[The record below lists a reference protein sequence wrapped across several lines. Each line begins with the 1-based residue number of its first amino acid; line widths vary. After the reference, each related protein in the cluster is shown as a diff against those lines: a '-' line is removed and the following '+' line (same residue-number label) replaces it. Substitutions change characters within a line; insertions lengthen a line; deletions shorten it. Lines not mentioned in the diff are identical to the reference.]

1 MKKAR
6 KSQSPATGLGK
17 VFVAVFV
24 LLCALPLVYMVLM
37 SLTQS
42 ESPYFR
48 LRDISF
54 DFANYKTIL
63 IRNNYTQA
71 IINSSI
77 VAVLACLWTCFV
89 SALAGYGFEKKP
101 IPHKELIYKILLAT
115 MMIPGQVTLVPLFLI
130 IREMNWLNTYSA
142 LVIPMAG
149 AFGVMMMRSF
159 MKSVP
164 DVLIEAAQID
174 GCSEFYIFCKVVLPL
189 VKPATIS
196 LTIFTFVSTWNAF
209 IWPLVTATERT
220 RYTLPVALSL
230 LATNFEKNYG
240 LIMAGATITFLV
252 PFILYCILQKQFV
265 AGIALGS
272 VKE

>member
-1 MKKAR
+1 MGQMEKKR
-6 KSQSPATGLGK
+6 SFATKMGIVL
-17 VFVAVFV
+17 VAFAII
-24 LLCALPLVYMVLM
+24 LCLMPLVYMLLM

-42 ESPYFR
+42 DSPYFK
-48 LRDISF
+48 LKDISF

-63 IRNNYTQA
+63 VRNNYGRA
-71 IINSSI
+71 IWNSAV
-77 VAVLACLWTCFV
+77 VAVLSCVWTCFI

-115 MMIPGQVTLVPLFLI
+115 MMIPSMVKLIPLFLI
-130 IREMNWLNTYSA
+130 MDKLNWINSYAA
-142 LVIPMAG
+142 LIIPMAG
-149 AFGVMMMRSF
+149 AFGIMMMRSF

-174 GCSEFYIFCKVVLPL
+174 GCSELYIFFKVVLPL
-189 VKPATIS
+189 VSPATIS

-209 IWPLVTATERT
+209 LYPLVVTTERSM
-220 RYTLPVALSL
+220 YTLPVALSL

-240 LIMAGATITFLV
+240 LIMAGATITFIV
-252 PFILYCILQKQFV
+252 PFVLYCVLQRQFV
-265 AGIALGS
+265 AGIVLGG